1 VSSSDGD
8 RRPGPVAL
16 VIFDY
21 GGVISERMLEGL
33 AEFEIRMDY
42 PTGSVHRLLFGD
54 TPPHRSTPQAPS
66 PPALGGKATQHL
78 GDGDPVD
85 GAHEQPS
92 GSGGTAP
99 GIRAASERDRVVDD
113 GQEVH
118 DFHLLETGD
127 LGFHEYLEGVTRRAP
142 EHLGRELEPHAF
154 MEFMQATGV
163 RVQWPIVHEIRRL
176 RDAGVPLA
184 LLTNNVKEFGD
195 AWRSSFPVDD
205 LFGIVIDSSEV
216 GMRKPDP
223 RIYQLTCERAG
234 VATEDS
240 VFLDDNR
247 DNVAAARALGIE
259 TVHVGSDPIAV
270 ITELAEILERRGVR
284 TR

>member
-1 VSSSDGD
+1 MSA
-8 RRPGPVAL
+8 GPVRL

-21 GGVISERMLEGL
+21 GGVISERMLGGL
-33 AEFEIRMDY
+33 AEFEARMDY
-42 PTGSVHRLLFGD
+42 PAGSVHRLLFGE
-54 TPPHRSTPQAPS
+54 APE
-66 PPALGGKATQHL
+66 

-85 GAHEQPS
+85 GAF
-92 GSGGTAP
+92 
-99 GIRAASERDRVVDD
+99 ERDRVGD
-113 GQEVH
+113 GNQAVH
-118 DFHLLETGD
+118 DFHLLETGE
-127 LGFHEYLEGVTRRAP
+127 LGFHDYLEGVTRRAP
-142 EHLGRELEPHAF
+142 EHLGRELESHAF
-154 MEFMQATGV
+154 MEFMLATGV

-195 AWRSSFPVDD
+195 AWRSSFPVDE
-205 LFGIVIDSSEV
+205 LFEIVVDSSEV

-234 VATEDS
+234 VATEEA

-259 TVHVGSDPIAV
+259 TVHVGADPIVV
-270 ITELAEILERRGVR
+270 ITELGEILQRRGVR
-284 TR
+284 SR

>member
-1 VSSSDGD
+1 MSREHSTGDQHFGVSSPPSGRDID
-8 RRPGPVAL
+8 AKAVAAGPVAL

-21 GGVISERMLEGL
+21 GGVISERMLDGL
-33 AEFEIRMDY
+33 AQFEVRMDY
-42 PTGSVHRLLFGD
+42 PTGSVHQLLFGE
-54 TPPHRSTPQAPS
+54 TPP
-66 PPALGGKATQHL
+66 GN
-78 GDGDPVD
+78 DGDPVD
-85 GAHEQPS
+85 GAFD
-92 GSGGTAP
+92 GAP
-99 GIRAASERDRVVDD
+99 
-113 GQEVH
+113 EVH

-127 LGFHEYLEGVTRRAP
+127 LGFHQYLEGVIRRAP
-142 EHLGRELEPHAF
+142 EHLGHELEPHAF

-176 RDAGVPLA
+176 RGSGVPLA

-205 LFGIVIDSSEV
+205 LFEIVVDSSEV

-234 VATEDS
+234 VAAEDS

-259 TVHVGSDPIAV
+259 TVHVGNDPIAV
-270 ITELAEILERRGVR
+270 ITELGEILERRGVR